1 VHASINLWNQELFT
15 PMTAPRGAITNYT
28 IDESGFMLPTVIST
42 TAYLF
47 WRQRAAVLP
56 AERVSG

>member
-1 VHASINLWNQELFT
+1 VIPHFKTSEQEVFKT
-15 PMTAPRGAITNYT
+15 TPRGAITNYT
-28 IDESGFMLPTVIST
+28 IDDSGFMLPIVISI

-56 AERVSG
+56 AERVSA